1 MAVIAG
7 TDEPGCLTSGQS
19 AEASVFCS
27 GARNGCSVGEEAG
40 PNDTPAVRSGEKAI
54 APAES
59 DIKDETLTRIAW
71 DFLGTDTRARVVID
85 RERRVLWASETATAM
100 LRAPQPVVLR
110 NGYLA
115 FEGVNDST
123 TCQEWL
129 GQAGTSRQSFLICG
143 SEGGAWAVIS
153 AQARQWDGED
163 VVLAEFILSHPPLT
177 AASSGMAKQFGLT
190 RAECEVIDALVRL
203 EGPADI
209 AVRLGVSINTVCTH
223 IRRLFCKLS
232 INSQVQLVRIAAAFS
247 AG

>member
-19 AEASVFCS
+19 AGASAYCS
-27 GARNGCSVGEEAG
+27 GATNGFSAGEEAG
-40 PNDTPAVRSGEKAI
+40 PNDKPAGWPSEKES
-54 APAES
+54 APAANA
-59 DIKDETLTRIAW
+59 IKDEMLTRIAC
-71 DFLGTDTRARVVID
+71 DFLASDTRARVVID
-85 RERRVLWASETATAM
+85 RERRVLWASETAITM
-100 LRAPQPVVLR
+100 LRPPQPVVLR

-129 GQAGTSRQSFLICG
+129 GQSGTNPQGFLIYG

-153 AQARQWDGED
+153 AHARQWDGED
-163 VVLAEFILSHPPLT
+163 VVLADFILSHPPRT

-190 RAECEVIDALVRL
+190 RAECDVIDALVRL
-203 EGPADI
+203 EGPGDI
-209 AVRLGVSINTVCTH
+209 AVRLGISINTVRTH